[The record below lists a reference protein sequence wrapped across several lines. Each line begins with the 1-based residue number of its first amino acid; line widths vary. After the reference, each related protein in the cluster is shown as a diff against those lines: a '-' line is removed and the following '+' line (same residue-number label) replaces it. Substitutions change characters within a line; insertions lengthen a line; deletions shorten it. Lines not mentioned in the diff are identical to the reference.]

1 MKRLLATFV
10 VAASTAG
17 ALAAG
22 SSAMPDP
29 CCDDPGPAPRGYGL
43 AALGA
48 PTTSPAPFTTSAYGA
63 PAAITTASTPSST
76 SPAPLATALERH
88 APTTAKSKARVQW
101 NSRSRYAKRIAD
113 AADSAGSYAEFSSW
127 VQGHPAA

>member
-10 VAASTAG
+10 IAASTAG

-22 SSAMPDP
+22 GSAMPDP
-29 CCDDPGPAPRGYGL
+29 CCDDPGPVPPGYGL
-43 AALGA
+43 AALGV

-63 PAAITTASTPSST
+63 PAAIATESTPASTPT
-76 SPAPLATALERH
+76 SAPPLVIAPVRHATAK
-88 APTTAKSKARVQW
+88 AKVSVKKAG
-101 NSRSRYAKRIAD
+101 YAKRIVD
-113 AADSAGSYAEFSSW
+113 AANSANSYAEFSSW